1 LTIRH
6 ADAIRAAVTRD
17 CVQLANR
24 LTRLAYRRRLTD
36 AEIAARAGVSRAQL
50 NRIRNRRAV
59 PRVRTA
65 LALASALSC
74 RVGDLFF
81 LEPEHFS
88 SGRVETADALR
99 R

>member
-1 LTIRH
+1 M
-6 ADAIRAAVTRD
+6 TRTS
-17 CVQLANR
+17 VQLANR

-36 AEIAARAGVSRAQL
+36 AEIAGRAGISRAQL

-81 LEPEHFS
+81 LEHEHLS
-88 SGRVETADALR
+88 SGRVETGNPLR
-99 R
+99 P